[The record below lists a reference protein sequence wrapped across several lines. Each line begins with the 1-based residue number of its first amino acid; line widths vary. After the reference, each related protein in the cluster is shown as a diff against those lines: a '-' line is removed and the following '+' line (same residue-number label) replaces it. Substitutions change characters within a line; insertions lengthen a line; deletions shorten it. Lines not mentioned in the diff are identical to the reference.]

1 VFKENTGMKNSLTKG
16 NIRNRKKT
24 TESFIPAVIDYVSE
38 HNDLN
43 SEYFVKENQS
53 IKPEMSSLKK
63 SLE

>member
-1 VFKENTGMKNSLTKG
+1 LTKG